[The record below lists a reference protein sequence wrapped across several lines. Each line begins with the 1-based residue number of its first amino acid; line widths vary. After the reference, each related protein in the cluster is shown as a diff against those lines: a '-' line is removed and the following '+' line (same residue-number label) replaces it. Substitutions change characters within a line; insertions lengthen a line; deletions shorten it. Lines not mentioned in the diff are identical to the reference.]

1 MAAKR
6 KLPERTPAER
16 AYLAGIGRRVRARR
30 HELGWTLEQL
40 GERAQIHPT
49 YVGGIERGERNVG
62 VIKIG
67 YLAATLEID
76 LGQLVTDLSP
86 H

>member
-1 MAAKR
+1 MAATR
-6 KLPERTPAER
+6 KMPERSPAER
-16 AYLAGIGRRVRARR
+16 AYLAGVGGRVRARR

-40 GERAQIHPT
+40 AERAHIHPT

-67 YLAATLEID
+67 HLAAALEID
-76 LGQLVTDLSP
+76 LGQLVEGLSP
-86 H
+86 R